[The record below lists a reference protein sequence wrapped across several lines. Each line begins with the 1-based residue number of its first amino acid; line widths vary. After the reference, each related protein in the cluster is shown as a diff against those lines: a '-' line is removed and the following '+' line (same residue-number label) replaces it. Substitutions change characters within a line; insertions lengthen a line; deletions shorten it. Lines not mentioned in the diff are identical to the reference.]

1 MAEYSIE
8 IQSTETTETFTFGP
22 KKFTYTEGQVLRYIS
37 ANLVVNAEYML
48 TITVLTVAGNSSV
61 TTNFSKLCRNGAQS
75 YDGSS

>member
-8 IQSTETTETFTFGP
+8 IQPTETTETFTFGP
-22 KKFTYTEGQVLRYIS
+22 KEFTYTEGQVLRYIYT
-37 ANLVVNAEYML
+37 NLVVNAEYML